1 MTFGSVF
8 SGIGGIDLG
17 LERAG
22 WTCAWQIERDPA
34 ARTVLKRHWPGV
46 PLHSDVRGA
55 LALRRVD
62 LVSGGPPCQPFSFAS
77 SGKRR
82 GTEDHRWL
90 WPPMR
95 RIVQALRPS
104 WVLVENVPGFDGAG
118 LEQVVSDLEADDYQV
133 APTLEVPACAF
144 GHDHRRSRLWVLG
157 YSDNK
162 GKPRV
167 PVDAEV
173 AVLPFGG
180 GDQPDELGE
189 AFRVPDWVDRMRL
202 LGNSVVPD
210 EAEWIGKLILE
221 A

>member
-1 MTFGSVF
+1 
-8 SGIGGIDLG
+8 
-17 LERAG
+17 
-22 WTCAWQIERDPA
+22 
-34 ARTVLKRHWPGV
+34 
-46 PLHSDVRGA
+46 
-55 LALRRVD
+55 
-62 LVSGGPPCQPFSFAS
+62 
-77 SGKRR
+77 
-82 GTEDHRWL
+82 
-90 WPPMR
+90 MR

-118 LEQVVSDLEADDYQV
+118 LEQVVSDLEGDGYQV

-144 GHDHRRSRLWVLG
+144 GFDHRRSRLWILG
-157 YSDNK
+157 YSDHE
-162 GKPRV
+162 GESRV

-210 EAEWIGKLILE
+210 EAEWIGKLIRE
-221 A
+221 T